1 MWFPTENE
9 AVEMFARCLAAR
21 HRAGASR
28 RARGKA
34 ESLKNQGDLAGHKI
48 WNDIADAVDRIR
60 ADGPPHLR
68 SRHTL
73 VAGRSLH
80 LFSALAAHRPG
91 FLDFA
96 NPNEYGLGR
105 EKTVGMNT

>member
-21 HRAGASR
+21 HRAGC
-28 RARGKA
+28 RAREQA
-34 ESLKNQGDLAGHKI
+34 ECLKKRGDLAGYKI

-60 ADGPPHLR
+60 KDGPPYLR
-68 SRHTL
+68 SRHTR

-80 LFSALAAHRPG
+80 LFSALPRIDQA
-91 FLDFA
+91 F
-96 NPNEYGLGR
+96 
-105 EKTVGMNT
+105 